1 MIVTGGIEFED
12 IEWEMGQVIGKI
24 SWTRDSDNNLAIN
37 PQYNSCNR
45 ALIHRM
51 RNSGGGPGQENEN
64 FFMIVKSPNQV
75 NVLKIVII
83 EFSDFPE
90 SGKQERILYYEAHTT
105 DFLSSSD
112 DRPQ

>member
-1 MIVTGGIEFED
+1 MNSKSTGPRR
-12 IEWEMGQVIGKI
+12 VI
-24 SWTRDSDNNLAIN
+24 DL
-37 PQYNSCNR
+37 
-45 ALIHRM
+45 M

-64 FFMIVKSPNQV
+64 FFRIVKSPNQV

-105 DFLSSSD
+105 DFLRSSD